1 MGHKQTIKA
10 GVRNMLA
17 KISTIIYLIAAVL
30 HFINGQMDLLGL
42 SVLLGIVTF
51 GLSAYI
57 SYLRVSPEL
66 RDYRETV
73 YKMEADGASDD
84 EILEF
89 MDQETEVDE
98 SKLIDAP
105 LWMNVVVM
113 LGAIASFIL
122 FGIGVIRLI

>member
-1 MGHKQTIKA
+1 MGHKQTLKV
-10 GVRNMLA
+10 GVKNMLVR
-17 KISTIIYLIAAVL
+17 ISTIIYLIAAVL
-30 HFINGQMDLLGL
+30 HFINGQMALLGI

-66 RDYRETV
+66 REYRETV

-84 EILEF
+84 EISAF
-89 MDQETEVDE
+89 MDGETEADE

-113 LGAIASFIL
+113 LGVIASFIL
-122 FGIGVIRLI
+122 FGIGVMGRI